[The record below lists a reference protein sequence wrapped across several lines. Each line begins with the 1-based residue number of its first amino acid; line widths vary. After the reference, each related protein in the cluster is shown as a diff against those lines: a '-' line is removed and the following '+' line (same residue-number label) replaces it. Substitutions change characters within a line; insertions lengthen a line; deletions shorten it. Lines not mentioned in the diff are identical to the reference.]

1 MNKLNN
7 EGKTVQ
13 TLQLQ
18 GKQGQKLVDTRKLK
32 AGAYFYT
39 FKTEGVVQA
48 GKLIITK

>member
-1 MNKLNN
+1 MNELNT
-7 EGKTVQ
+7 EGKVIK
-13 TLQLQ
+13 TLRLQ
-18 GKQGQKLVDTRKLK
+18 GKQGQKLVDTRSMK